1 MIAGVKGT
9 VAAIEPSA
17 LVVDLHGFLI
27 RVHTSGRSVSSVGAV
42 GDRVSLVTHLVV
54 REDALTLYGFIDQDE
69 LELFQM
75 LLTVSGV
82 GPRVALN
89 LLSFDEPAAIYAAI
103 SAEDVKLLSKVPGIG
118 KKTAEQIVF
127 HLKRRL
133 PDVLPA
139 AGGGGPIDTA
149 DREALA
155 ALEALG
161 YSLTEA
167 RGALNTI
174 QARDGLT
181 IEERVFQALQRLGG
195 A

>member
-103 SAEDVKLLSKVPGIG
+103 SAEDIKLLSKVPGIG